1 MNEAERQ
8 FLADRETRQAARS
21 VFDARLAQVRA
32 DLAARSVGGRIADK
46 AKGDAAAVAQEALA
60 VVKDSKGIVA
70 ATVGALALWF
80 LRGPIIAGLESM
92 FDRGDQGEVNEEDE
106 TSD

>member
-1 MNEAERQ
+1 MNKAERQ
-8 FLADRETRQAARS
+8 LAADRETRRAARL
-21 VFDARLAQVRA
+21 VFDARLAQVKA
-32 DLAARSVGGRIADK
+32 DLAARSVGARVADK

-80 LRGPIIAGLESM
+80 LRAPIIAGLSSL
-92 FDRGDQGEVNEEDE
+92 FDKGEQGEPTERDED
-106 TSD
+106 SD